1 MNAFTFDTLKLARG
15 LETAG
20 FPHEQ
25 ALKTAE
31 VFAETMG
38 TEVATKSD
46 LRELEHHLKADIAA
60 LRKDTKADIEALRK
74 DTKADIEA
82 LRKDTRADIEALRT
96 EVTQLEGSLRV
107 EIAATKTEI
116 AASRTEI
123 LKWMF
128 GGMLGQIAVL
138 AALIKL
144 L

>member
-46 LRELEHHLKADIAA
+46 LRELEHHLKADI
-60 LRKDTKADIEALRK
+60 
-74 DTKADIEA
+74 EA

-107 EIAATKTEI
+107 EIAA
-116 AASRTEI
+116 SRTEI

>member
-46 LRELEHHLKADIAA
+46 LRELEHHLEAKIAA
-60 LRKDTKADIEALRK
+60 V
-74 DTKADIEA
+74 
-82 LRKDTRADIEALRT
+82 RT
-96 EVTQLEGSLRV
+96 EIGT
-107 EIAATKTEI
+107 AKA
-116 AASRTEI
+116 EI

>member
-15 LETAG
+15 LESAG
-20 FPHEQ
+20 FSHEQ
-25 ALKTAE
+25 AIKTAE

-38 TEVATKSD
+38 TEVATKAD
-46 LRELEHHLKADIAA
+46 LREMEHRLKAD
-60 LRKDTKADIEALRK
+60 
-74 DTKADIEA
+74 
-82 LRKDTRADIEALRT
+82 
-96 EVTQLEGSLRV
+96 
-107 EIAATKTEI
+107 
-116 AASRTEI
+116 I

>member
-46 LRELEHHLKADIAA
+46 LRELEHHL
-60 LRKDTKADIEALRK
+60 
-74 DTKADIEA
+74 KADIEA

>member
-82 LRKDTRADIEALRT
+82 LRT